1 MHGYLVEKVNT
12 TLDPVTEA
20 EHMQCLKLK
29 EHKKAWEQWEYFLEA
44 LRKAGFLP
52 AVAPPAH

>member
-1 MHGYLVEKVNT
+1 MHGHLVEKVNT

-20 EHMQCLKLK
+20 EY
-29 EHKKAWEQWEYFLEA
+29 YFLEA